1 MDSQKFIQLCC
12 VYRQNLRHTLQLNA
26 PMYIG
31 FLSIWAIGWIY
42 QLQYNQ
48 VALSIWINQ
57 MHSPLLDLVMIGLT
71 YAGDGLLL
79 LLAGILFIIYRKKN
93 WWMIVLCL
101 ALPSLVTQLLKHQV
115 FPDHYRPAIVME
127 GITGLHW
134 LENID
139 INKYN
144 SFPSGHTTAAFSLY
158 TLIGLLIPQKKWGWI
173 WPIVA
178 ASVGISRIYL
188 LQHFWVDVLAGA
200 AIGITLT
207 TLLYA
212 LHPVQHHSYEIR

>member
-1 MDSQKFIQLCC
+1 M
-12 VYRQNLRHTLQLNA
+12 YRQNLRHTLQLNT
-26 PMYIG
+26 PMYLG
-31 FLSIWAIGWIY
+31 FLGIWAIGWIY
-42 QLQYNQ
+42 QLQYSQ
-48 VALSIWINQ
+48 MALSIWINQ
-57 MHSPLLDLVMIGLT
+57 MHTPLLDLVMVCLT

-79 LLAGILFIIYRKKN
+79 LVAGILFIIYRKKN

-134 LENID
+134 LESID

-158 TLIGLLIPQKKWGWI
+158 TLTGLLIPQKKWGWV
-173 WPIVA
+173 WPVIA
-178 ASVGISRIYL
+178 ALVGISRIYL